1 MKGRIR
7 LVAFVLAIAFLS
19 MAEGCGPGGVGMGVS
34 SGSGGAR
41 WGGTTGTGPGIVVG
55 GGPAY

>member
-1 MKGRIR
+1 MSRTIR
-7 LVAFVLAIAFLS
+7 LLAFVLAIAFLS

-34 SGSGGAR
+34 SGGAR
-41 WGGTTGTGPGIVVG
+41 WGGSTGTGPGIVVG